1 MFLRRL
7 DQATVSPANLCAGGH
22 SCPAILELDSGDFA
36 IIGADI
42 TELSA
47 GNLPPGSGCGPD
59 ERVIRIPRQTLLRAR
74 MNIPEV

>member
-1 MFLRRL
+1 MFIRRL
-7 DQATVSPANLCAGGH
+7 DQTTVSPANLCAGGH

-42 TELSA
+42 TDLSA
-47 GNLPPGSGCGPD
+47 GKLPPGSGCGPD